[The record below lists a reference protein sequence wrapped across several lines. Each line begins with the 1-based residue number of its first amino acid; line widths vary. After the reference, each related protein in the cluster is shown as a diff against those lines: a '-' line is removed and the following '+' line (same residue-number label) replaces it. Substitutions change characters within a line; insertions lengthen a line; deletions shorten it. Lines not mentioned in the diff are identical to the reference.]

1 MQSKRCFCKTY
12 SCSIGCQSSRS
23 AQAVPPQLIAPG
35 PAASQSAIQAAA
47 SSGFDDT
54 DDDEGKQAPIY
65 HSKQL
70 LTQIDNDEE
79 DMEIDETDEEASG
92 DEGISILGNPS
103 EAKLLI
109 QIGNNDYEDD
119 EQPGSETDS
128 GGEFIFNAW
137 DPSAGLIIDHAPHN
151 PDSESDKHMSDDA
164 AGSQQSAAG
173 SSALGDADG
182 SEGNQKPAQ
191 LSNKLLTQTDN
202 EEEDLSMEE
211 DSEKDSEDGGN
222 LVYGFPAKQI
232 LTWTGD
238 NANAPDPEICRLGRN
253 LFNAADRSSE
263 SDSEEY

>member
-1 MQSKRCFCKTY
+1 VQSKRCFCKTY

-47 SSGFDDT
+47 SSGFD
-54 DDDEGKQAPIY
+54 
-65 HSKQL
+65 
-70 LTQIDNDEE
+70 
-79 DMEIDETDEEASG
+79 ETNEEASG

-222 LVYGFPAKQI
+222 VVCGFPAKQI
-232 LTWTGD
+232 FTWTGD
-238 NANAPDPEICRLGRN
+238 SANAPDPEICRLGRN

-263 SDSEEY
+263 CDSEEY